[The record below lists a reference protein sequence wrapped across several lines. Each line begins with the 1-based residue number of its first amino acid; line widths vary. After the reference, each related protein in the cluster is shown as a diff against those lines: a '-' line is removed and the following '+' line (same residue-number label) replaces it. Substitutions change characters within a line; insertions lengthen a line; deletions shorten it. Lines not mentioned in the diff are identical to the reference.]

1 MTLKLSNK
9 KDQGIYNKSELI
21 QLPNSKLKQI
31 LSIKNIFIK
40 ENNLSFEFYTCDET
54 ALKTV
59 VRSNPGAIVLKAG
72 NVIDKKHYKDFS
84 YLNFD

>member
-1 MTLKLSNK
+1 MNNI
-9 KDQGIYNKSELI
+9 KDLEIDLLRNRRLDIGIEDR
-21 QLPNSKLKQI
+21 
-31 LSIKNIFIK
+31 NIFIK

-72 NVIDKKHYKDFS
+72 TVIDKKHYKDFS